1 MAANDPM
8 SAGPSTSP
16 FFTDEELHAFGFTAV
31 GTNVRVSRK
40 SSLYGIGGTIGS
52 HVRVDDFCI
61 LKGHIEIGSHVHIC
75 GYCSVSG
82 VCGVVR
88 LGDFST
94 LSNRVSIYT
103 GSDDYRA
110 DALSSSTV
118 PAGCLLTIKGDVILA
133 RAALI
138 GAHSVILPGT
148 VVGEAASIGALCLVH
163 GAIPAGAI
171 AVSQNIG
178 LRFKGTRNIEKI
190 LRMADDVLRRDQ
202 NSASR

>member
-1 MAANDPM
+1 M
-8 SAGPSTSP
+8 SLDAFYSR
-16 FFTDEELHAFGFTAV
+16 EELQGAGFQTV
-31 GTNVRVSRK
+31 GSGVRISRK
-40 SSLYGIGGTIGS
+40 TSLYGVRGVIGS

-61 LKGHIEIGSHVHIC
+61 LKGHIEIGNHVHIC

-82 VCGVVR
+82 VGGVVR

-94 LSNRVSIYT
+94 LANRVSVYT

-118 PAGCLLTIKGDVILA
+118 PPDCLVTITGDVIFG

-138 GAHSVILPGT
+138 GAHTVILPGT
-148 VVGEAASIGALCLVH
+148 VVGEAASIGALCIVR
-163 GAIPAGAI
+163 GTIPAGAI
-171 AVSQNIG
+171 AIARNGG

-190 LRMADDVLRRDQ
+190 LRLADDVLIRDHTP
-202 NSASR
+202 SSK

>member
-1 MAANDPM
+1 MNSD
-8 SAGPSTSP
+8 SSRSP
-16 FFTDEELHAFGFTAV
+16 FYTVGELRDFGFSAV
-31 GTNVRVSRK
+31 GTQVRISRK
-40 SSLYGIGGTIGS
+40 ASLYEISGTLGN

-61 LKGHIEIGSHVHIC
+61 LKGRLEIGSHVHIC
-75 GYCSVSG
+75 GFCSVSG

-94 LSNRVSIYT
+94 LANRVSVYT

-118 PAGCLLTIKGDVILA
+118 PADCVVTITGNVTLE

-148 VVGEAASIGALCLVH
+148 VVGEAAAIGALCLVR
-163 GAIPAGAI
+163 GAIPPGTI
-171 AVSQNIG
+171 AVARAGG
-178 LRFKGTRNIEKI
+178 LCFKGMRDVEKI
-190 LRMADDVLRRDQ
+190 LRLAEDVLSREQ
-202 NSASR
+202 ITSAT